1 MLHVL
6 LLMSEASHAASNDK
20 QWACRLA
27 GYPPCLAATATLK
40 KAGLLEEEVPGKAG
54 GAPGNAFSLVYDGV
68 ADKVYKRLYTLDGV
82 LGEWIR

>member
-1 MLHVL
+1 M
-6 LLMSEASHAASNDK
+6 
-20 QWACRLA
+20 
-27 GYPPCLAATATLK
+27 AATATLK